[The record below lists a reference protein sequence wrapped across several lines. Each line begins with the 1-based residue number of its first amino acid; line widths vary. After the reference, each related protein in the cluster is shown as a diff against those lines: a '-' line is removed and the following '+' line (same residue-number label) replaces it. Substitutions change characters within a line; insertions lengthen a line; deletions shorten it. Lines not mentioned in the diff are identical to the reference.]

1 MSNKVNLRVERFSTF
16 LISTYV
22 FFITLVFLIG
32 ILTYI
37 NSNTYMLSFLVMG
50 IAIPII
56 FSTWNCIAINWVGC
70 NKPGIMF
77 HFTLMRFLVNSVFL
91 IFILYSGLNWFYLDV
106 IGFGLTLFFTWFTLH
121 MIEAFYSASFLKKFD
136 EKVYNK

>member
-1 MSNKVNLRVERFSTF
+1 
-16 LISTYV
+16 
-22 FFITLVFLIG
+22 
-32 ILTYI
+32 
-37 NSNTYMLSFLVMG
+37 
-50 IAIPII
+50 
-56 FSTWNCIAINWVGC
+56 
-70 NKPGIMF
+70 
-77 HFTLMRFLVNSVFL
+77 MRFLVNSVFL

>member
-1 MSNKVNLRVERFSTF
+1 MKTKLRVERFSTF

-70 NKPGIMF
+70 N
-77 HFTLMRFLVNSVFL
+77 
-91 IFILYSGLNWFYLDV
+91 
-106 IGFGLTLFFTWFTLH
+106 
-121 MIEAFYSASFLKKFD
+121 
-136 EKVYNK
+136 